1 MPRRMQLGV
10 EPDIELDETIGQGRD
25 NSVPSLANMQDV
37 QSFALD
43 EDEDE
48 LEELTKAPAL
58 DSLFTQDDIN
68 FLQESRQA
76 PGFSYDSVLQPEELK
91 EEEVEFKAKNTKVN
105 HLLVIRKPIK
115 VTPSM
120 CRAVGCNYDSAVSNG
135 FPAGWESVPKAR
147 RHIFTELV
155 KQHTTKY
162 HSGIESHIIKASQLP
177 KHWLHKS

>member
-10 EPDIELDETIGQGRD
+10 EPEIELDETLGEGRG
-25 NSVPSLANMQDV
+25 NAAPTLADMQDV
-37 QSFALD
+37 QGFALD
-43 EDEDE
+43 EEDDVE
-48 LEELTKAPAL
+48 EMTKTPGLET
-58 DSLFTQDDIN
+58 LFTQDDIS

-76 PGFSYDSVLQPEELK
+76 PGFSYDSILQPEERK
-91 EEEVEFKAKNTKVN
+91 EEYEYKAKNIKVN

-120 CRAVGCNYDSAVSNG
+120 CRAVGCNYDSAVANG

-155 KQHTTKY
+155 KQHTTRY
-162 HSGIESHIIKASQLP
+162 HSGIESHIIKESQLP

>member
-10 EPDIELDETIGQGRD
+10 EPDIELDETLGQGRGTAA
-25 NSVPSLANMQDV
+25 PTLADMQDV
-37 QSFALD
+37 QGFALD
-43 EDEDE
+43 EDDE
-48 LEELTKAPAL
+48 GVELDPTPRL
-58 DSLFTQDDIN
+58 DALFTQDDIN

-76 PGFSYDSVLQPEELK
+76 PGFSYDSILQPEPVQ
-91 EEEVEFKAKNTKVN
+91 EEAEFKAKNIKVN

-162 HSGIESHIIKASQLP
+162 HSGIESHIIKQNQLP